1 MLQIIKCIFIM
12 DVNKE
17 NVVIMNV
24 SILPAPPRQL
34 CMPLSKNYDVSTAMK
49 YQLGCNSADKK
60 VKV

>member
-1 MLQIIKCIFIM
+1 M